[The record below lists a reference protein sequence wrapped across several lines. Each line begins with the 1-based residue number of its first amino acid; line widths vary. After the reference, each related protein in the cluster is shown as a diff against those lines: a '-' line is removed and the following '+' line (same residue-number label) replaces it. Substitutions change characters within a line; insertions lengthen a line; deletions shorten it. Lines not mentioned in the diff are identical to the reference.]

1 MLDTPVYYWTIDI
14 YDDAKGEWVEGT
26 YKYAT
31 EFQMRIDAEH
41 MLKIKPDLQINP
53 IKHKF
58 DF

>member
-26 YKYAT
+26 YQYAT

-53 IKHKF
+53 IKH
-58 DF
+58 